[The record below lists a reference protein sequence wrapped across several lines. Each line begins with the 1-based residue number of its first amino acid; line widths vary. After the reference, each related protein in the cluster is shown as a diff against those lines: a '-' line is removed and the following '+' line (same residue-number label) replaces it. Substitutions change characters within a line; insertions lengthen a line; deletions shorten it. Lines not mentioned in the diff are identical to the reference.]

1 MSTNSGFLET
11 NALKQ
16 MPELLLWCF
25 SHICNTAG
33 SNPTGLGDEVGESVE
48 DEFRRERLQGLPL
61 ELQMKNSALC
71 LLLPPTSLS
80 AKRLWM
86 ASDALNSVGY
96 K

>member
-1 MSTNSGFLET
+1 MSTNSGFGT
-11 NALKQ
+11 TPHKQ
-16 MPELLLWCF
+16 KPELLLWCF
-25 SHICNTAG
+25 RHICNTAG
-33 SNPTGLGDEVGESVE
+33 SNPTGLGDEVGESAE